1 MCNYCRHASGRRE
14 GGGRQGGERGV
25 PRGAGHRGSVDRPVS
40 TSLPLRPRQPA
51 AGDRGLRTVDDAVQG
66 AAGARRPRAR
76 GGDLAGRRPGR
87 GLRRLRPLD
96 EQGRRRPG
104 QEGAGDAG
112 RGPRRQAGA
121 AGEDHGLPP
130 GPGGDAGHRATGRD
144 RGLRRDPQ
152 RRPAPQARRRRRL
165 ADGPRGHR
173 GDLPTPEGKWFGLT
187 RYSHLITDENRKW
200 WTLGAM
206 CFALFMIMLDN
217 TVVHVA
223 LPSIQ
228 KDLGASISGL
238 EWTINGYTLSFAVL
252 LATGGR
258 LGDIFGRRLMVM
270 IGVVIFAV
278 SSATGG
284 FAPNEPPLGLSRVV
298 QGVGAALMMPGTL
311 SIITDAF
318 PAHER
323 GKAMGT
329 WAGVSALALAVG
341 PVLGGFLTEHV
352 SWRAIFY
359 VNIPVAV
366 GAIIATLFAVRE
378 SRDTSVGREV
388 DYAGVA
394 VLTVGLTS
402 LVLALVEGNSWG
414 WGSAEIVGLLALAA
428 LALPAFV
435 FVENRVKA
443 PMVQFDLLSDRNFLA
458 AVCVA
463 MIISFGMLGVF
474 FFLALYMQDIL
485 GYTPLEAGIR
495 FLPSTLMI
503 VGVAPVAG
511 RLSDRFGP
519 RWLIAIGLTIV
530 AASLFSFSR
539 IAVDSTYLD
548 LLPGFMLLGIGI
560 AMTMSPMTSAA
571 MNAVPVQK
579 AGIASGVLSM
589 FRMVGGSLGVA
600 VTGAIFQGLVT
611 SKLGSLLSGSGV
623 TAAQRDAVSEQLG
636 GGSVTKVPGLT
647 AARAKEVTT
656 AGSEAFVYALGHAMT
671 VSAFVALLGAA
682 IGATAIRAKAKGHT
696 SLEAATAEA
705 NPGGEALATE
715 EAREAAQLA

>member
-76 GGDLAGRRPGR
+76 GGELAGRRPGR

-121 AGEDHGLPP
+121 AGEDHGLRP

-152 RRPAPQARRRRRL
+152 RRPAPHARRRRRL

-217 TVVHVA
+217 TIVNFA
-223 LPSIQ
+223 LPSIP
-228 KDLGASISGL
+228 KDLGASIGGL

-258 LGDIFGRRLMVM
+258 LGDIFGRRLMFM
-270 IGVVIFAV
+270 TGVVIFAL
-278 SSATGG
+278 SSATAGL
-284 FAPNEPPLGLSRVV
+284 APSTLALVLSRVA

-318 PAHER
+318 PAGER

-329 WAGVSALALAVG
+329 WAGVSALALAIG

-359 VNIPVAV
+359 LNIPVAI
-366 GAIIATLFAVRE
+366 GAVTASLFTVRE
-378 SRDTSVGREV
+378 SRDNTVGREV

-394 VLTVGLTS
+394 LLTGALTA
-402 LVLALVEGNSWG
+402 LILALVEGNEWG
-414 WGSAEIVGLLALAA
+414 WGSTEIIALLVGAA
-428 LALPAFV
+428 VGMAAFV
-435 FVENRVKA
+435 AVELRVKV
-443 PMVQFDLLSDRNFLA
+443 PMVEFRFFSDRNFLG
-458 AVCVA
+458 AVVVA
-463 MIISFGMLGVF
+463 LIVSFSMLGVF

-485 GYTPLEAGIR
+485 GYSPLEAGVR

-503 VGVAPVAG
+503 FAVAPVAG
-511 RLSDRFGP
+511 RLADRFGP
-519 RWLIAIGLTIV
+519 RWLIAAGLV
-530 AASLFSFSR
+530 VVSGSLYSFSG
-539 IAVDSTYLD
+539 IAVDSSYLD
-548 LLPGFMLLGIGI
+548 LLPGFRLLGIGM
-560 AMTMSPMTSAA
+560 ALTMSPMTSAA
-571 MNAVPVQK
+571 MNAVPVEK
-579 AGIASGVLSM
+579 PGIASGVLSM
-589 FRMVGGSLGVA
+589 FPMVGGSLGVA
-600 VTGAIFQGLVT
+600 VTGAIF
-611 SKLGSLLSGSGV
+611 
-623 TAAQRDAVSEQLG
+623 
-636 GGSVTKVPGLT
+636 
-647 AARAKEVTT
+647 
-656 AGSEAFVYALGHAMT
+656 
-671 VSAFVALLGAA
+671 
-682 IGATAIRAKAKGHT
+682 
-696 SLEAATAEA
+696 
-705 NPGGEALATE
+705 
-715 EAREAAQLA
+715 

>member
-1 MCNYCRHASGRRE
+1 
-14 GGGRQGGERGV
+14 
-25 PRGAGHRGSVDRPVS
+25 
-40 TSLPLRPRQPA
+40 
-51 AGDRGLRTVDDAVQG
+51 
-66 AAGARRPRAR
+66 
-76 GGDLAGRRPGR
+76 
-87 GLRRLRPLD
+87 
-96 EQGRRRPG
+96 
-104 QEGAGDAG
+104 
-112 RGPRRQAGA
+112 
-121 AGEDHGLPP
+121 
-130 GPGGDAGHRATGRD
+130 
-144 RGLRRDPQ
+144 
-152 RRPAPQARRRRRL
+152 
-165 ADGPRGHR
+165 
-173 GDLPTPEGKWFGLT
+173 LT
-187 RYSHLITDENRKW
+187 RYRHLITDDNRKW

-217 TVVHVA
+217 TVVNVA

-228 KDLGASISGL
+228 KDLGASIGGL

-258 LGDIFGRRLMVM
+258 LGDIFGRRRMFLA
-270 IGVVIFAV
+270 GVVIFAL
-278 SSATGG
+278 SSATAG
-284 FAPNEPPLGLSRVV
+284 FAPDETALVISRVV

-318 PAHER
+318 PPHER

-359 VNIPVAV
+359 INIPVAV
-366 GAIIATLFAVRE
+366 GAVAATLFAVRE

-394 VLTVGLTS
+394 VLTVGLTA

-414 WGSAEIVGLLALAA
+414 WGSAEIVALLALAA
-428 LALPAFV
+428 AALPAFV

-458 AVCVA
+458 AVVVA
-463 MIISFGMLGVF
+463 MIISFAMLGVF

-485 GYTPLEAGIR
+485 GYSPLEAGVR

-503 VGVAPVAG
+503 VAVAPVAG
-511 RLSDRFGP
+511 RLSDRFGS
-519 RWLIAIGLTIV
+519 RWLIAGGLVIV

-548 LLPGFMLLGIGI
+548 LLPGFVLLGIGI
-560 AMTMSPMTSAA
+560 ALTMSPMTSAA

-600 VTGAIFQGLVT
+600 VTGAIFQGLVSSRLDT
-611 SKLGSLLSGSGV
+611 LLTGSGV
-623 TAAQRDAVSEQLG
+623 SAAQRESISDQLG
-636 GGSVTKVPGLT
+636 GGSVPDVPGLDP
-647 AARAKEVTT
+647 AQAKEAAV

-671 VSAFVALLGAA
+671 VSGFVALLGAA
-682 IGATAIRAKAKGHT
+682 IGATAIRAKARTATGPQT
-696 SLEAATAEA
+696 AAAEA
-705 NPGGEALATE
+705 NPGGEAVAAE
-715 EAREAAQLA
+715 ERREAVQAA